1 MLAVNERLP
10 FLRDKTSKLT
20 GRPGCYIMKN
30 ESGKIIYIGKA
41 KNLKNRVT
49 SYFRAGADHMPKVA
63 RMVSNVYDY
72 DFIITD
78 SEFEA
83 LVLECSLIKQYK
95 PKYNI
100 LLKDDKG
107 YSYIKITN
115 SEYPRLQYALQKYDD
130 GAQYIGPYTSS
141 YAVNQAVDEAK
152 AVFRLPSCNKNF
164 PQDFR
169 KGRPCLNFHINRCMG
184 LCQGNVSKEEYAD
197 IIRQAVELVT
207 NGSEAS
213 LERMKQEMTEAADNL
228 EFEKAA
234 KIRDRINALSKTAED
249 QKIIDEDRR
258 DCDVIAAAQMG
269 DNACISVVMYRSG
282 RLFDKASFFLKEQ
295 DNTTDMREE
304 FITQYYSMR
313 DYIPKLIYVDMEL
326 EDAENLTEYLKMQ
339 SGHAVTITCPKRG
352 GAVKLVEL
360 SKSNASEYLSI
371 KVGRTG
377 REIVALDE
385 LAKALGLSKP
395 PRLIEC
401 YDISNL
407 GSTNVVAGMVVFEN
421 GRPNKKLY
429 RKFSIKNVMGQN
441 DYACMQEVVTRRFK
455 HYLEGDE
462 SFSFKPD
469 LIFLDGGTGHVNA
482 VAPVLAQLGIDIPM
496 YGLVKDS
503 RHRTRAVA
511 TSGGEI
517 SLSQK
522 SAGFHLITAIQDE
535 VHRFAITF
543 QRSKRSKTSYG
554 LRLTEVKGIGSAK
567 AKLLLKKYK
576 TKEALKKATT
586 EELAET
592 AKVNIDLAQQLK
604 EVIEDM

>member
-20 GRPGCYIMKN
+20 DRPGCYIMKN

-41 KNLKNRVT
+41 KNLKNRVS
-49 SYFRAGADHMPKVA
+49 SYFRRDADHLPKVA
-63 RMVSNVYDY
+63 KMVSNVYDY

-107 YSYIKITN
+107 YSYIKITDD
-115 SEYPRLQYALQKYDD
+115 EYPRLQSALQKYDD

-141 YAVNQAVDEAK
+141 YAVNKAVDEARS
-152 AVFRLPSCNKNF
+152 VFRLPSCNKKF
-164 PQDFR
+164 PQDFK
-169 KGRPCLNFHINRCMG
+169 KGRPCLNFYINKCMG
-184 LCQGNVSKEEYAD
+184 LCQGKISKDEYAEL
-197 IIRQAVELVT
+197 IRQAVDLIT

-213 LERMKQEMTEAADNL
+213 VERMTQEMMQAAENL

-234 KIRDRINALSKTAED
+234 KIRDRINALSKTSED

-258 DCDVIAAAQMG
+258 DCDVIAVAQTQ
-269 DNACISVVMYRSG
+269 DNACISVVMYRDG
-282 RLFDKASFFLKEQ
+282 RLFDKASFFLKDQ

-313 DYIPKLIYVDMEL
+313 DYIPKMIYVDMEL
-326 EDAENLTEYLKMQ
+326 DDGENLVQYLKMQ
-339 SGHAVTITCPKRG
+339 SGHAVTITNPKRG
-352 GAVKLVEL
+352 DAVKLVEL
-360 SKSNASEYLSI
+360 SRSNASEYLSI

-377 REIVALDE
+377 REIIALDE
-385 LAKALGLSKP
+385 LAKALNLPKP

-429 RKFSIKNVMGQN
+429 RKFSVKNVVGQN
-441 DYACMQEVVTRRFK
+441 DYACMEEVVTRRFK
-455 HYLEGDE
+455 HYLDGDE
-462 SFSFKPD
+462 SFSFEPD
-469 LIFLDGGTGHVNA
+469 LILLDGGTGHVNTI
-482 VAPVLAQLGIDIPM
+482 APVLKQLGIDIPLF
-496 YGLVKDS
+496 GLVKDS
-503 RHRTRAVA
+503 RHRTRAIA
-511 TSGGEI
+511 TGGGEI

-535 VHRFAITF
+535 VHRYAITF
-543 QRSKRSKTSYG
+543 QRSKRSKTAYG
-554 LRLTEVKGIGSAK
+554 LRLTEVKGIGPAK
-567 AKLLLKKYK
+567 AKLLLKKFK
-576 TKEALKKATT
+576 TKEALKNATV
-586 EELAET
+586 EELSET
-592 AKVNIDLAQQLK
+592 AKVNTELARQLK